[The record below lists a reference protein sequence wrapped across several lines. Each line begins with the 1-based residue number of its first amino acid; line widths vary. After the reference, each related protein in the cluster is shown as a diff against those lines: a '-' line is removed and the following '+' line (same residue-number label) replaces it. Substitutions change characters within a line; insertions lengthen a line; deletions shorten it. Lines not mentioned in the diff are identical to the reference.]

1 MKLDLYKLSNR
12 DKDFIELTKN
22 LARNNDDLGKINI
35 IFNKYESFLKL
46 QNDSENLVRENMV
59 SRGEIEEEPSKFA
72 KRMMAELEPDDL
84 NLSILEGLGSG
95 L

>member
-35 IFNKYESFLKL
+35 LFNKYESFLKL

-59 SRGEIEEEPSKFA
+59 SRGEIEEEP
-72 KRMMAELEPDDL
+72 
-84 NLSILEGLGSG
+84 
-95 L
+95 